1 MAPPHVIAAVV
12 FRLFS
17 LITGDIRDNSLFA
30 KSQYLLQTLIAPH
43 FARRSQGAVKQSLK
57 KGGSTGSRSRVVDNQ
72 LLGRKAYCLCE
83 AVGGSDA
90 GNHNDEAP
98 AAAAEIIMFAARK
111 VKSCHEGVE
120 RAL

>member
-30 KSQYLLQTLIAPH
+30 NSQYLLQTLIAPH
-43 FARRSQGAVKQSLK
+43 FARRSRKTKLEEGRER
-57 KGGSTGSRSRVVDNQ
+57 TGSRSRVVDNQ

>member
-1 MAPPHVIAAVV
+1 M
-12 FRLFS
+12 
-17 LITGDIRDNSLFA
+17 
-30 KSQYLLQTLIAPH
+30 
-43 FARRSQGAVKQSLK
+43 
-57 KGGSTGSRSRVVDNQ
+57 VDNQ

-83 AVGGSDA
+83 AVDGSDA